1 MKHESEYKYEQTD
14 PLHRLDDDVKPREKL
29 QRFGAPAL
37 TNEELLAIIIGSGV
51 PGHNVMQVSEL
62 LLNHFGGLE
71 GLARQELDDLIAAR
85 IPAIGGVRALEVSAA
100 LELGKRVAELYTI
113 EASKEPVISP
123 ARVFKVMWPLV
134 RHLQQESFWVLLLN
148 VRQKMIGAPVEITR
162 GLLNSTQYHPR
173 EIFSRAVS
181 RCAQSVI
188 LAHNHPSG
196 DSQPSTED
204 VQATQRLIE
213 AGKVIGITVC
223 DHVVIGMPS
232 ASGGRAFYSM
242 RQEKTVRFE

>member
-1 MKHESEYKYEQTD
+1 MEQESNFKYPKTV
-14 PLHRLDDDVKPREKL
+14 PLHQLEEGVKPREKL
-29 QRFGAPAL
+29 QRFGAQAL
-37 TNEELLAIIIGSGV
+37 THEELLAIILGSGTS
-51 PGHNVMQVSEL
+51 GHNVMQVSEL

-71 GLARQELDDLIAAR
+71 GLASRDLEDLLAAK
-85 IPAIGGVRALEVSAA
+85 IPSIGGVRAMEISAV
-100 LELGKRVAELYTI
+100 LELGKRIAELYTF

-148 VRQKMIGAPVEITR
+148 VKQKMIGTPIEITR

-196 DSQPSTED
+196 DPQPSTED

-213 AGKVIGITVC
+213 VGKVLGISVC

-232 ASGGRAFYSM
+232 APGGRSFYSM
-242 RQEKTVRFE
+242 RQEKAVRFE